1 MVKRFLQRLFGNDEL
16 KVEVEDLKNKFSDL
30 KNQVNGI
37 DQRVEA
43 IDQRVTTV
51 ELQTKT
57 TLRRFG
63 KYKYRTS
70 EELKL
75 MGEQIE
81 DLLGSLEA
89 LVERIE
95 FEEGAARARN
105 LLRRLLKRLRNN
117 QGRIRKEQ
125 MARG

>member
-16 KVEVEDLKNKFSDL
+16 KIEINDLKNKFNDL
-30 KNQVNGI
+30 KSEVNGI

-51 ELQTKT
+51 EFQTKT
-57 TLRRFG
+57 MLHRFG
-63 KYKYRTS
+63 NYKNRTDG
-70 EELKL
+70 ELNL

-81 DLLGSLEA
+81 DLLGSFEA

-105 LLRRLLKRLRNN
+105 LLKRLKNN

-125 MARG
+125 KARG